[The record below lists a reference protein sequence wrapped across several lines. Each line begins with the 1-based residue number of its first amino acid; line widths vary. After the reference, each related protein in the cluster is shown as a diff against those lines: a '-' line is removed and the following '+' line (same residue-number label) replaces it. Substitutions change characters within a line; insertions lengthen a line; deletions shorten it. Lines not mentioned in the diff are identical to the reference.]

1 MSAMLD
7 TLTEREQKLARG
19 MAAAIWGIDL
29 DATLQIPT
37 ERAGVTFPVLA
48 QLQHTVAWFAENQ
61 LRAVPEPAFSAET
74 IILDRWLVPWKL
86 KAGYS
91 ERINTLAYRLEVA

>member
-1 MSAMLD
+1 MLD

-29 DATLQIPT
+29 DATLQIPAKRGDKLT
-37 ERAGVTFPVLA
+37 IPIHVGRSLRWLCETDSYEPFLTPHFDAVTVL
-48 QLQHTVAWFAENQ
+48 
-61 LRAVPEPAFSAET
+61 
-74 IILDRWLVPWKL
+74 LDRWLIPWKL

-91 ERINTLAYRLEVA
+91 ERINTLVYRLEDAQ